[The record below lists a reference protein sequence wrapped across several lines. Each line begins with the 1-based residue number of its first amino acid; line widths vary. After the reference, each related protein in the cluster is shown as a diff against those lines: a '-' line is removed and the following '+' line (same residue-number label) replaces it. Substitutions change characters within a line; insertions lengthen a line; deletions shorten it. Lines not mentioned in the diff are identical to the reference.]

1 MDGFMMRHGKSEECA
16 AEYRREWGQDDSDE
30 GEGES
35 IGNGAESVRN
45 EHSGAPASDEGFV
58 SEAEETGWKKKKNQ
72 KEDKNGALLM
82 MDGTTKSKKSYALFK
97 RRLTRMAHGQI

>member
-35 IGNGAESVRN
+35 IGNGA
-45 EHSGAPASDEGFV
+45 G
-58 SEAEETGWKKKKNQ
+58 
-72 KEDKNGALLM
+72 
-82 MDGTTKSKKSYALFK
+82 
-97 RRLTRMAHGQI
+97 RMAHGTTPTGLRPRILRRRI

>member
-45 EHSGAPASDEGFV
+45 EHSGATKV
-58 SEAEETGWKKKKNQ
+58 SCRKQRRRGGRRRRTKKKIKM
-72 KEDKNGALLM
+72 EH
-82 MDGTTKSKKSYALFK
+82 Y
-97 RRLTRMAHGQI
+97 